1 MVSSNKTGTP
11 PSIEILQADLDD
23 TEHADAVLSLVNTF
37 AIEPVSGG
45 TGLDKEVLDA
55 LIPGLRAHP
64 TTLIFLARQKGIY
77 MGAAICFL
85 GFSTFYARPLV
96 NIHDLTVLAEHRGK
110 GIGRLLLSAVE
121 ARARELG
128 GCKVTLEVRA
138 DNEGARRLYASEGFT
153 NSKGSQ
159 TPVSYFF
166 LEKHL

>member
-1 MVSSNKTGTP
+1 MSRQDTP
-11 PSIEILQADLDD
+11 PTIEILQADLDD
-23 TEHADAVLSLVNTF
+23 TEHADAVLSLVDSF

-45 TGLDKEVLDA
+45 TGLAREVLDA

-64 TTLIFLARQKGIY
+64 TTLIFLARQNSAY
-77 MGAAICFL
+77 LGAAICFL
-85 GFSTFYARPLV
+85 GFSTFFARPLV

-121 ARARELG
+121 SKARELG
-128 GCKVTLEVRA
+128 SCKLTLEVRT

-153 NSKGSQ
+153 NNKGSEK
-159 TPVSYFF
+159 PVSYFF